1 MRNRRLSESNS
12 ASVEAI
18 LTKIVKKVDRRFALD
33 HVFRRAGET
42 FFFKFNNSG
51 DEVIFSISVDEDCVE
66 GINIKYVNNTD
77 TDEDEVMDLLDVLVN
92 TTCKVLSTFE
102 RGFLKNYFKDSFI
115 TGNEFCWIMDLNRSN
130 GSPLRI
136 A

>member
-1 MRNRRLSESNS
+1 MKTRRLSESNS

-33 HVFRRAGET
+33 RVFRRAGET

-66 GINIKYVNNTD
+66 GINIKYVNNTG

-102 RGFLKNYFKDSFI
+102 RGFLKKY
-115 TGNEFCWIMDLNRSN
+115 
-130 GSPLRI
+130 
-136 A
+136 